1 MQYQEIEV
9 RFLEIDKNAL
19 IERLAALG
27 AQDHGERLLNEK
39 IVYKESPDWKTNTGG
54 WLRLR
59 TENDSTK
66 LTYKNRIQTDTREII
81 EEIEFEVGDPD
92 AAEALLSRL
101 GYVAYRNQQK
111 MRHTF
116 QLDDVTC
123 DIDTWP
129 RVPTYVELEGPNE
142 DALMDA
148 AARLG
153 LDWRQVERRNARRVI
168 EQVYG
173 IPVGEM
179 TWFTFDRF
187 E

>member
-9 RFLEIDKNAL
+9 RFLEIDKQAL
-19 IERLAALG
+19 IGKLQTLG
-27 AQDHGERLLNEK
+27 AEDRGERLLNEK
-39 IVYKESPDWKTNTGG
+39 IVYKESPDWKTNKGG

-59 TENDSTK
+59 TEDDTTR
-66 LTYKNRIQTDTREII
+66 LTYKNRVQTDAREIV
-81 EEIEFEVGDPD
+81 EEIEFEVGDSN
-92 AAEALLSRL
+92 AAEALLNRL
-101 GYVAYRNQQK
+101 GYMVYRNQQK

-142 DALMDA
+142 EALMEA
-148 AARLG
+148 AARLE
-153 LDWRQVERRNARRVI
+153 LDWNQVERRNARRVI
-168 EQVYG
+168 EQVYD